1 MTQQSKAANKDYFFM
16 ILLGCLFALGLFD
29 LVYSFTG
36 AYAIFGILYPSAHAL
51 LNIILFLA
59 LSFIWSKEK
68 WAAWL
73 FLGIVVAH
81 MGLDFAVGAFE
92 FFKLILFLPAIY
104 FLIKLK

>member
-1 MTQQSKAANKDYFFM
+1 MTSQHKTENRNVFFM
-16 ILLGCLFALGLFD
+16 VLLGSLFALGLVD

-36 AYAIFGILYPSAHAL
+36 AYATFGILYPSAHAL

-68 WAAWL
+68 WATWL

-92 FFKLILFLPAIY
+92 FLKLFLFLPAIY
-104 FLIKLK
+104 FLIRLK

>member
-1 MTQQSKAANKDYFFM
+1 M
-16 ILLGCLFALGLFD
+16 ILLGSLFALGLVD

-36 AYAIFGILYPSAHAL
+36 SYAIHGILYPAAHAL

-81 MGLDFAVGAFE
+81 MGLDLAVGAFQ
-92 FFKLILFLPAIY
+92 FFKLFLFLPAIY

>member
-1 MTQQSKAANKDYFFM
+1 
-16 ILLGCLFALGLFD
+16 
-29 LVYSFTG
+29 
-36 AYAIFGILYPSAHAL
+36 L

-81 MGLDFAVGAFE
+81 MGLDVAVGAFVLY
-92 FFKLILFLPAIY
+92 KLMLFLPAIY

>member
-1 MTQQSKAANKDYFFM
+1 MTHSSKVENKHLFFM
-16 ILLGCLFALGLFD
+16 ILLGALFALGLFD

-36 AYAIFGILYPSAHAL
+36 AYSVFGILYPAAHAL

-59 LSFIWSKEK
+59 LSFIWSKER

-81 MGLDFAVGAFE
+81 LGLDLAVGAFE

-104 FLIKLK
+104 FLIKIK

>member
-1 MTQQSKAANKDYFFM
+1 M

-36 AYAIFGILYPSAHAL
+36 VYAIFGILYPSAHAL

-81 MGLDFAVGAFE
+81 MGLDVAVGAFALY
-92 FFKLILFLPAIY
+92 KLMLFLPAIY

>member
-1 MTQQSKAANKDYFFM
+1 M

-36 AYAIFGILYPSAHAL
+36 AYSKFGILYPAAHAL

-81 MGLDFAVGAFE
+81 MGLDLAVGAFQ
-92 FFKLILFLPAIY
+92 FFKLFLFLPVIY

>member
-1 MTQQSKAANKDYFFM
+1 M
-16 ILLGCLFALGLFD
+16 ILLGSLFALGLVD

-36 AYAIFGILYPSAHAL
+36 AYAIHGILYPAAHAL

-81 MGLDFAVGAFE
+81 MGLDFAVGAFQ
-92 FFKLILFLPAIY
+92 FFKLFLFLPVIY

>member
-1 MTQQSKAANKDYFFM
+1 MTQESKTAKKEYFFM
-16 ILLGCLFALGLFD
+16 VLLGCLFALGLFD

-81 MGLDFAVGAFE
+81 MGLDLAVGAFE

>member
-1 MTQQSKAANKDYFFM
+1 MTNQPKTENKNVFFM
-16 ILLGCLFALGLFD
+16 ILLGSLFALGLFD

-36 AYAIFGILYPSAHAL
+36 AYAIFGILYPAVHAL

-81 MGLDFAVGAFE
+81 MGLDLAVGAFE
-92 FFKLILFLPAIY
+92 FFKLILFVPAIY

>member
-1 MTQQSKAANKDYFFM
+1 MTHQSKSANKEYFFM
-16 ILLGCLFALGLFD
+16 ILLGCLFALGFFD
-29 LVYSFTG
+29 LVYPFTG

-73 FLGIVVAH
+73 FLGIVLAH

-92 FFKLILFLPAIY
+92 FFKLMLFLPAIY

>member
-1 MTQQSKAANKDYFFM
+1 M
-16 ILLGCLFALGLFD
+16 ILLGALFALGLFD

-36 AYAIFGILYPSAHAL
+36 SYSVFGILYPAAHAL

-59 LSFIWSKEK
+59 LSFIWSKER

-81 MGLDFAVGAFE
+81 LGLDLAVGAFE

-104 FLIKLK
+104 FLIKIK

>member
-1 MTQQSKAANKDYFFM
+1 MTDPSKTAKKEYFFM

-81 MGLDFAVGAFE
+81 MGLDLAVGAFE
-92 FFKLILFLPAIY
+92 FFKLILFVPAIY

>member
-1 MTQQSKAANKDYFFM
+1 M

-81 MGLDFAVGAFE
+81 MGLDVAVGAFALY
-92 FFKLILFLPAIY
+92 KLMLFLPAIY

>member
-1 MTQQSKAANKDYFFM
+1 MTQSAKTENKHLFFM

-36 AYAIFGILYPSAHAL
+36 AYAKFGILYPSAHAL

-73 FLGIVVAH
+73 FLGIVVAQ
-81 MGLDFAVGAFE
+81 MGLDFFVGAFE
-92 FFKLILFLPAIY
+92 FYKLILFLPAIY

>member
-1 MTQQSKAANKDYFFM
+1 MTTPPKTANKEYFFM
-16 ILLGCLFALGLFD
+16 ILLGCLLALGLFD

-36 AYAIFGILYPSAHAL
+36 AYATFGIMYPAAHAL

-81 MGLDFAVGAFE
+81 MGLDLAVGAFA
-92 FFKLILFLPAIY
+92 FFKLLLFVPAIY

>member
-1 MTQQSKAANKDYFFM
+1 MIHQPKIANKEYFFM
-16 ILLGCLFALGLFD
+16 VLIGCLFALGLFD

-81 MGLDFAVGAFE
+81 MGLDLAVGAFE

-104 FLIKLK
+104 FLIRLK

>member
-1 MTQQSKAANKDYFFM
+1 MTNQPKTENKNIFFM
-16 ILLGCLFALGLFD
+16 ILLGSLFALGLFD
-29 LVYSFTG
+29 LIYSFTG
-36 AYAIFGILYPSAHAL
+36 AYAIFGILYPAAHAL

-81 MGLDFAVGAFE
+81 MGLDLAVGAFE
-92 FFKLILFLPAIY
+92 FFKLILLVPAIY

>member
-1 MTQQSKAANKDYFFM
+1 MTQPSKKDSKAIFFI
-16 ILLGCLFALGLFD
+16 ILLGSLFALGLFD

-36 AYAIFGILYPSAHAL
+36 AYAQFGILYPAAHAL

-81 MGLDFAVGAFE
+81 MGLDLFVGAFE

-104 FLIKLK
+104 FLVKLK

>member
-1 MTQQSKAANKDYFFM
+1 MTHKSKSANKEYFFM

-73 FLGIVVAH
+73 FLGIVLAH

-92 FFKLILFLPAIY
+92 FFKLMLFLPAIY